1 MPSPRLAGRLHQ
13 TIAALAPI
21 HGISVGT
28 EGQSGS
34 CVINFNGA
42 TAPQIAAANAALA
55 AFDWTAP
62 TQAIWDAQQA
72 AANPFGPPVRCKL
85 NADVP
90 NSTNVLANCAGLS
103 FQLAANASYGFQFD
117 GSFTAAAATTGL
129 QLALNGPAASFI
141 SACLFVWES
150 AIAHRTLAA
159 SAYETPVLGTA
170 SAGATAL
177 PFRIWGN
184 LTTTAAGLFVVRFR
198 SEVNGSAVT
207 VKRGSTGLLFG
218 VP

>member
-1 MPSPRLAGRLHQ
+1 MGVENRLHQ

-21 HGISVGT
+21 HGVRCGTPGNSSSCSVVF
-28 EGQSGS
+28 QPS
-34 CVINFNGA
+34 A

-55 AFDWTAP
+55 AFDWSAP
-62 TQAIWDAQQA
+62 TQATWEAQQA
-72 AANPFGPPVRCKL
+72 AANIAGPPVRCKL

-90 NSTNVLANCAGLS
+90 NSTNVLANCTGLS

-129 QLALNGPAASFI
+129 QLAINGPAASFI

-150 AIAHRTLAA
+150 AIAHRVLATT
-159 SAYETPVLGTA
+159 AYEAPVLGTA

-184 LTTTAAGLFVVRFR
+184 LTTTAAGLLVVRFR
-198 SEVNGSAVT
+198 SEINASAVT
-207 VKRGSTGLLFG
+207 IKRGSTGFLFG